1 MSDNQQPESANTLNL
16 FTPYL
21 REVPVWKEFME
32 TVDALLDSNVVSPI
46 RELEKLRFLTA
57 DSEQTVLM
65 ETCRLLGFDLSQD
78 ILASNVNPFTR
89 IATQLA
95 MYSDYNGTQQFK
107 QFLSLI
113 LGGYC
118 EVTYLFSDDYEDFYA
133 EPGGKLITEGGVWFQ
148 TTHVELDVG
157 LSTLAGINLP
167 PGQSLAQRV
176 KIIFYDQAPIT
187 LVIERLNFVVID
199 RVTIGVAAKFDG
211 GYGVAFEDDYSWE
224 NPVIP

>member
-1 MSDNQQPESANTLNL
+1 MADNQPQDANTLNL
-16 FTPYL
+16 LTPYL
-21 REVPVWKEFME
+21 REVPVWKDMAEV
-32 TVDALLDSNVVSPI
+32 VDSLLSTNVVQPI
-46 RELEKLRFLTA
+46 RELEKLRFLTS

-95 MYSDYNGTQQFK
+95 MYSDYNGTQKFS

-118 EVTYLFSDDYEDFYA
+118 EVTYLFSDDYEDFYDQ
-133 EPGGKLITEGGVWFQ
+133 PGGKLITEGGVWFQ

-157 LSTLAGINLP
+157 LSSLVGLNLP

-176 KIIFYDQAPIT
+176 KVIFYDQAPIT

-199 RVTIGVAAKFDG
+199 RVSIGVAAKFAG
-211 GYGVAFEDDYSWE
+211 GYGVMFEDDYSWE
-224 NPVIP
+224 NPV